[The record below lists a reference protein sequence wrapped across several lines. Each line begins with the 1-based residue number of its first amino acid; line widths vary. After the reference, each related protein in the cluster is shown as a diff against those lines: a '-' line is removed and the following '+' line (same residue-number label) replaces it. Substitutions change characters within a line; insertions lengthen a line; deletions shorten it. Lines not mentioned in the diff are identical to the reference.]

1 MLHHAPIPFPGLI
14 LEGLTRARRASARMR
29 VGSVD
34 VDGFTIPYL
43 EAGRGPVVVLLH
55 GLGDRKDS
63 FVDVAKALTARHR
76 VILPDLPGF
85 GDASKP
91 RRFRYTVGNLAAL
104 MAATF
109 DRLGLDRFHLGGN
122 SLGGAIATQYAIDH
136 PHRVRSLFLANAAG
150 VDMPEPSEMME
161 LIEAGH
167 NPFRVTS
174 DEEFERF
181 MLLSM
186 GKVPPLPRALVA
198 AMARES
204 EANSP
209 MRERVFIDVAEEEL
223 DLTPELH
230 RVETPTLVLWGDRD
244 RMLHPSMADVFH
256 RGIAGSEKVVLPG
269 VGHLPQYE
277 RPRKTGS
284 VLADFLLD
292 VGQR

>member
-29 VGSVD
+29 SGSVD
-34 VDGFTIPYL
+34 VDGFTLPYL
-43 EAGRGPVVVLLH
+43 EAGRGPAVVLLH

-63 FVDVAKALTARHR
+63 FVDVAKALTARYR

-91 RRFRYTVGNLAAL
+91 VRFRYTVGNIAAL
-104 MAATF
+104 MAAAF
-109 DRLGLDRFHLGGN
+109 DRLGLDRFHLGGS

-150 VDMPEPSEMME
+150 VDMPEPSEMMQI
-161 LIEAGH
+161 IEAGQ
-167 NPFRVTS
+167 NPFRVS
-174 DEEFERF
+174 NRGEFERL
-181 MLLSM
+181 MVLSM
-186 GKVPPLPRALVA
+186 GKVPPFPRALVA
-198 AMARES
+198 EMQRES
-204 EANSP
+204 QARSP
-209 MRERVFIDVAEEEL
+209 MRERVFIDVAEEDL

-230 RVETPTLVLWGDRD
+230 RVETPTLVLWGEQD

-256 RGIAGSEKVVLPG
+256 RGIQGSEKVLLPR

-277 RPRKTGS
+277 RPGKTGAILS
-284 VLADFLLD
+284 DFLLD